1 MNLPPNAE
9 LLRVFIGEEDKYKH
23 KPLYE
28 AIVEQARERGM
39 AGGTV
44 LKGCMGF
51 GANSRMHT
59 SKLLRISED
68 MPIIVEIID
77 KPERIAEFIPILDSI
92 MEEGL
97 VTREQVNVII
107 YRHNKKTW
115 DKDNV

>member
-1 MNLPPNAE
+1 MNLPSNAE

-39 AGGTV
+39 AGATV

-97 VTREQVNVII
+97 VTIEQVNVII

>member
-1 MNLPPNAE
+1 
-9 LLRVFIGEEDKYKH
+9 
-23 KPLYE
+23 
-28 AIVEQARERGM
+28 
-39 AGGTV
+39 
-44 LKGCMGF
+44 MGF

-97 VTREQVNVII
+97 VTIEQVNVII